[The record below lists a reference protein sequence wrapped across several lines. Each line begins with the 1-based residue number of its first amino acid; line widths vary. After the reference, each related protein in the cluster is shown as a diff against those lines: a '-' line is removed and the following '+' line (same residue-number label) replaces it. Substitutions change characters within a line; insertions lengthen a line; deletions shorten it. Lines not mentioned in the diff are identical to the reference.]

1 MSGGGGGH
9 CIVRSKVTKF
19 GHACEG
25 GAEPGPCTEGW
36 GRGSS
41 DRAGALYVGVWDR
54 QTRLKTLPSRH
65 FVGGR

>member
-41 DRAGALYVGVWDR
+41 DRAGALYVGGGTDR
-54 QTRLKTLPSRH
+54 H
-65 FVGGR
+65 D